1 MKQFIR
7 NTIKKTGLLLAAAA
21 LSSCSNPVD
30 SPDNIGAITGFV
42 IIGSMPTADVQITL
56 DGTITR
62 STNNAGQYRFVDLI
76 VGDSHTVAV
85 ASSAV
90 PKGVEMHVSEHAV
103 TVPDTHVAYVNFF
116 GSKRQQP

>member
-7 NTIKKTGLLLAAAA
+7 NTIKKTGLLMAAVAF
-21 LSSCSNPVD
+21 SSCSNPVD
-30 SPDNIGAITGFV
+30 SPEDVGAIRGYV
-42 IIGSMPTADVQITL
+42 IIGSMPTADVEVTL
-56 DGTITR
+56 DGTVTR
-62 STNNAGQYRFVDLI
+62 STNNSGEYRFVDLV

-85 ASSAV
+85 AAGAV

-103 TVPDTHVAYVNFF
+103 TVPDTHVAYANFY

>member
-1 MKQFIR
+1 MKKLVMF
-7 NTIKKTGLLLAAAA
+7 LVLAVFSA
-21 LSSCSNPVD
+21 CSNPVD

-42 IIGSMPTADVQITL
+42 IIGSMPTADVQVTL

-76 VGDSHTVAV
+76 VGDSHTVVV

-103 TVPDTHVAYVNFF
+103 TVPDTHVAYANFY
-116 GSKRQQP
+116 GSKRLK